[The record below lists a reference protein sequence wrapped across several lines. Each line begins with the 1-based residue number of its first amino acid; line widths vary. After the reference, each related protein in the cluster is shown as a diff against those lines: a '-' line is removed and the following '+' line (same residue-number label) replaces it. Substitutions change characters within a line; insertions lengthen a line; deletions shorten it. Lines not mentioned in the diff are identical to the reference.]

1 MKYGTKFGLFQIL
14 THWYQFCSNW
24 KCLFNRNSIIEFYIA
39 RNFHGSPDRFDRW
52 NLILQTVRWI
62 TRKYLFCPNWLWLES
77 NKILE
82 IRPKSRDLKWP
93 MKAEKSNVGKF
104 SEFTL
109 DTRTMRI
116 LNSFQNR
123 VENNFQNFW
132 FNRIKN

>member
-82 IRPKSRDLKWP
+82 IRPKSRDYPPEMANEGWKIECREILRIHP
-93 MKAEKSNVGKF
+93 GYSNYENFEFVSKSSRKQF
-104 SEFTL
+104 SEFL
-109 DTRTMRI
+109 I
-116 LNSFQNR
+116 
-123 VENNFQNFW
+123 
-132 FNRIKN
+132 